1 MDYCYIC
8 LTRGCTNSGHVDT
21 NSRLQMQMMQQ
32 QATIALTHQGSV
44 SAMQHFQ
51 ASLKTYPTEI
61 IDNERNKN
69 NKNKKLLLLRK

>member
-32 QATIALTHQGSV
+32 QGALGLQ
-44 SAMQHFQ
+44 QHFQ
-51 ASLKTYPTEI
+51 SSLQTYPTEI
-61 IDNERNKN
+61 IDNEK